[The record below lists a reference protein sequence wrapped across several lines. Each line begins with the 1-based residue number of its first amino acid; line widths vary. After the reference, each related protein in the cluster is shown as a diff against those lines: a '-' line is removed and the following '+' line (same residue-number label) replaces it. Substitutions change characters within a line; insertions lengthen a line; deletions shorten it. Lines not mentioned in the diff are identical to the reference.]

1 MSQTVT
7 ITLTDTQYK
16 SMEYAAVSVS
26 DWVENS
32 TVVRADKAKAEIIS
46 ILVDHCNENDI
57 QLAVGSDAQ
66 VTQAFDLGLVDKA
79 ADRDTTPV
87 AI

>member
-26 DWVENS
+26 DWVENA
-32 TVVRADKAKAEIIS
+32 TVVRADKAKSEIIS
-46 ILVDHCNENDI
+46 ILVEHCNENDI

-87 AI
+87 AV

>member
-1 MSQTVT
+1 MSQTIT
-7 ITLTDTQYK
+7 ITLTDTEYK

-26 DWVENS
+26 DWVENA
-32 TVVRADKAKAEIIS
+32 TKVRAKKAKAEIIS

-87 AI
+87 AV